1 MTRRTRLRRSA
12 TVLGVCG
19 ALVLSACVPPPG
31 PGGSG
36 PPNGTPG
43 GSIACPVL
51 PADNI
56 WNTRVDTAPLDP
68 SSATYVA
75 TIGASATMHAD
86 FGSGSWNGGPIGIPY
101 VVVNAGQPGVSVSFS
116 QPQESDPG
124 PYPIPPNAPVE
135 GGANAGGDRHVLVV
149 DNGSCRL
156 YELYAAYPNGN
167 GSWRAYAGAVFD
179 LRSNALR
186 PDTWTSA
193 DAAGFP
199 ILPGLVRYDEVAAGV
214 IPHAIRFTAP
224 QTRDTHVWPATHD
237 ASSLT
242 GGQYPPMGQ
251 RFRLNAGFDVRGF
264 AAQTQVIL
272 QAMKT
277 YGIVLADN
285 GSSWFIS
292 GAPDDRWNNDV
303 LHELG
308 RVPGSAFE
316 AVDVRGLQVAAG
328 SGQARQ
334 P

>member
-1 MTRRTRLRRSA
+1 M
-12 TVLGVCG
+12 VVGVCG
-19 ALVLSACVPPPG
+19 ALVVTACVPPPG
-31 PGGSG
+31 PGGPG
-36 PPNGTPG
+36 LPNGSPG
-43 GSIACPVL
+43 GATACPVL

-86 FGSGSWNGGPIGIPY
+86 FGSGLWNGGPIGIPY

-116 QPQESDPG
+116 QPRESDPG

-135 GGANAGGDRHVLVV
+135 GGTNAGGDRHVLVV
-149 DNGSCRL
+149 DNGTCRL
-156 YELYAAYPNGN
+156 YEMYAAYPNGN
-167 GSWRAYAGAVFD
+167 GSWRAYSGAVFD

-199 ILPGLVRYDEVAAGV
+199 ILPGLVRYDEVASGV
-214 IPHAIRFTAP
+214 IRHAIRFTAP

-264 AAQTQVIL
+264 SVQTQVIL

-308 RVPGSAFE
+308 RVPGSAFD
-316 AVDVRGLQVAAG
+316 AVDVSGLQVAAG

>member
-1 MTRRTRLRRSA
+1 M
-12 TVLGVCG
+12 
-19 ALVLSACVPPPG
+19 
-31 PGGSG
+31 
-36 PPNGTPG
+36 
-43 GSIACPVL
+43 
-51 PADNI
+51 
-56 WNTRVDTAPLDP
+56 
-68 SSATYVA
+68 
-75 TIGASATMHAD
+75 
-86 FGSGSWNGGPIGIPY
+86 
-101 VVVNAGQPGVSVSFS
+101 
-116 QPQESDPG
+116 
-124 PYPIPPNAPVE
+124 
-135 GGANAGGDRHVLVV
+135 LVV
-149 DNGSCRL
+149 DNGTCRL

-167 GSWRAYAGAVFD
+167 GSWRAYSGAVFD

-199 ILPGLVRYDEVAAGV
+199 ILPGLVRYDEVASGV
-214 IPHAIRFTAP
+214 IRHAIRFTAP

-264 AAQTQVIL
+264 SAQTQVIL

-285 GSSWFIS
+285 GSPWFIS

-316 AVDVRGLQVAAG
+316 AVDVSGLQVAAG